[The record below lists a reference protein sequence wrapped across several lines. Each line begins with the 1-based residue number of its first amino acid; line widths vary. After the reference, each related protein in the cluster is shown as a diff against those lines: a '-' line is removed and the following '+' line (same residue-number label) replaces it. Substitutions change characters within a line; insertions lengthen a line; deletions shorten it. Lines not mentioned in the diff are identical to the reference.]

1 MVACPMSQGSFVPPM
16 RAALSARVSPHDQPI
31 LTMQRDALPEFATR
45 CQWTVTDAVEEIAAG
60 DTDQRPKYQA
70 LLKAAQQRQLEVCGL
85 ATRPWGHSLVE
96 AMTTL
101 HERTAFGI
109 GWSRGRRPSLS
120 RSLQGTPSPVSSRSL
135 RRADGM

>member
-70 LLKAAQQRQLEVCGL
+70 CS
-85 ATRPWGHSLVE
+85 RP
-96 AMTTL
+96 
-101 HERTAFGI
+101 
-109 GWSRGRRPSLS
+109 LS
-120 RSLQGTPSPVSSRSL
+120 NASSRCVV
-135 RRADGM
+135 